1 MGWFREDHD
10 LGCRYHESLDEK
22 RDFRSVSPFTSI
34 LNVQAN
40 NFFYLV
46 LLFMGLQGTTQT

>member
-22 RDFRSVSPFTSI
+22 GDFRSVSPFTSI